1 MVITESKSANPQQTA
16 TASQR
21 ARQAGVNMLAVGVG
35 VQTSVQELIGVAG
48 RSNVANVFTLEEYK
62 ELSSL
67 LLSINQGFC
76 SECAVRHYFNAM
88 APFTFLCSFFCANT
102 RCNLIRRT

>member
-76 SECAVRHYFNAM
+76 SECAVIVAVRHYFNAM
-88 APFTFLCSFFCANT
+88 APFTFLCSFFFCSY
-102 RCNLIRRT
+102 